1 MVMGGEYAK
10 LGRAQHLGAGRMDT
24 SEAIAREQI
33 RDVISR
39 YNHAG
44 DRGDLD
50 ELVRCFTES
59 GVLDL
64 EHEDDFVG
72 RTAIRERLSGVVTD
86 LADRSERALLRHHV
100 SSVKIELTGTDT
112 AIAASY
118 FLVFTEVGLDHWGRY
133 ADRLIRSEG
142 GWRIAHRKVRVDGAT
157 PHSRMAAPH
166 RVARSEP

>member
-1 MVMGGEYAK
+1 MNA
-10 LGRAQHLGAGRMDT
+10 

-33 RDVISR
+33 RDVISS

-50 ELVRCFTES
+50 ALVRCFTES

-64 EHEDDFVG
+64 EGEDHFQG
-72 RTAIRERLSGVVTD
+72 RAAIHERLSSVVTE
-86 LADRSERALLRHHV
+86 LAGRSERALLRHHV
-100 SSVKIELTGTDT
+100 SSVKIELTGADS

-133 ADRLIRSEG
+133 ADRLVRSDG
-142 GWRIAHRKVRVDGAT
+142 AWRIAHRKVRVDGAS
-157 PHSRMAAPH
+157 PQSRMAVRH
-166 RVARSEP
+166 RIGEGSAA